1 MEQKA
6 AVEAFDLDAFFA
18 LLEEKLASALP
29 SDAPPGMAELRA
41 RTEARVGPIAARNA
55 DRAEDEV
62 SKRNL
67 LFTSLVLAA
76 YRELSDRLGAGPP
89 AVDLLR
95 ETMTE
100 LFRPRIHEYI
110 HQRFDVDPER
120 PGEAFERVAANF
132 LARGRSG
139 FGAGFT
145 YEQEVQTERQSF
157 VNVTH
162 CLFLDF
168 FRANG
173 APELTP
179 VLCAMDAV
187 WADEFD
193 RGPYDISFERPTL
206 MSRGD
211 DKCRFQFTRRDRDR
225 RNRSR

>member
-1 MEQKA
+1 MGRRA
-6 AVEAFDLDAFFA
+6 AVEAFDLDGFFA
-18 LLEEKLASALP
+18 LLAEKLEIALP
-29 SDAPPGMAELRA
+29 GDAAHGTAELRG
-41 RTEARVGPIAARNA
+41 RIEARVGPIVAQNEE
-55 DRAEDEV
+55 RAKDEV

-67 LFTSLVLAA
+67 LFTSLVLAG
-76 YRELSDRLGAGPP
+76 YRELCDRLGEGPA

-95 ETMTE
+95 DTMTE
-100 LFRPRIHEYI
+100 LFRPRIREYI
-110 HQRFDVDPER
+110 RQRFDVDPNR

-132 LARGRSG
+132 LERGQSG

-168 FRANG
+168 FRANA

-187 WADEFD
+187 WADEFN
-193 RGPYDISFERPTL
+193 RGPYNISFERPTL
-206 MSRGD
+206 MSGGD
-211 DKCRFQFTRRDRDR
+211 DKCRFQFTRSDP
-225 RNRSR
+225 

>member
-1 MEQKA
+1 MEQRA
-6 AVEAFDLDAFFA
+6 AVEAFDLDRFFA
-18 LLEEKLASALP
+18 LLAEKLERAIAGG
-29 SDAPPGMAELRA
+29 AAVRAAELR
-41 RTEARVGPIAARNA
+41 RRIEARVGPIVAQNEE
-55 DRAEDEV
+55 RATDDV

-76 YRELSDRLGAGPP
+76 YRELNDRLGGGPP

-95 ETMTE
+95 GTMTE
-100 LFRPRIHEYI
+100 LFQPSIREYI
-110 HQRFDVDPER
+110 RQRFDVDPDR
-120 PGEAFERVAANF
+120 PSEAFERVAANF
-132 LARGRSG
+132 LERGQSG

-157 VNVTH
+157 VNVTS

-168 FRANG
+168 FRANA

-187 WADEFD
+187 WADEFN
-193 RGPYDISFERPTL
+193 RGPYNISFARPTL

-211 DKCRFQFTRRDRDR
+211 DKCRFQFTRRGT
-225 RNRSR
+225 